1 MEGRIETGLK
11 KVFTQIEELDK
22 STSWYSVLDK
32 IYDTYTQKFTGE
44 HWYYWKKGDYLP
56 KSCDYLPCIICNQ
69 EPNCI
74 EKPEPI
80 LSTFTWTGQKEKK
93 KKKQKNKDI

>member
-1 MEGRIETGLK
+1 M
-11 KVFTQIEELDK
+11 DK

-44 HWYYWKKGDYLP
+44 HWYYWREGDYLP
-56 KSCDYLPCIICNQ
+56 KSRDYLPCIICNQ